1 MNPTE
6 LHPFALLATV
16 TTLVMWS
23 FIGIETATVPTD
35 NMVEPEKLI
44 PRILIASVL
53 TILIIYF
60 LVSLAVAL
68 VVPASELVGSTAPFA
83 LAATKV
89 MGPVGGAIITVGALI
104 STLGSLNA
112 NTLTAGQVPLAAA
125 KDHLLPVKFLTLS
138 QSGTPIFSFLVS
150 GGFRL
155 IVTSAQLHQRFSRS
169 LYLYGHA
176 INLVNA
182 NGLCI
187 LRGCRILL
195 PQE

>member
-1 MNPTE
+1 MLSLLAALALVWTVVGLNIRSVESSGTFQVVTTILKILPLIFIIVLGFTNMQPDILPPVNPTE

-53 TILIIYF
+53 TILILYF

-89 MGPVGGAIITVGALI
+89 MGPVGGAIITRWRIDIDTRLFKCKYTNSGPSA
-104 STLGSLNA
+104 
-112 NTLTAGQVPLAAA
+112 AG
-125 KDHLLPVKFLTLS
+125 
-138 QSGTPIFSFLVS
+138 
-150 GGFRL
+150 R
-155 IVTSAQLHQRFSRS
+155 R
-169 LYLYGHA
+169 
-176 INLVNA
+176 
-182 NGLCI
+182 
-187 LRGCRILL
+187 
-195 PQE
+195 